1 MYVKLI
7 LVIIVSSWLCR
18 GSFGDTTS
26 LDPEGRNVCRFAK
39 RRPYLNDAL
48 MGYRD
53 WKTGRNQET
62 ELRCCK
68 GWTQRGSSCPEA
80 KCETPCEYGHCA
92 APDYCAC
99 QDGWTGPTCSKVCPA
114 ITEHG
119 GRCLLECGCPSGV
132 CDFTTGSCACPLGFV
147 GLNCSIPCPVD
158 YYGADCLLQCQCDH
172 NSTCQQDTGSCTE
185 PENMSIVPSTPH
197 MQLHFFRMAVLTGCG
212 VAAVLIIISATAH
225 AFRKR
230 RTRRVFNVRKRT
242 MSMTP
247 ITGRPSREDHCSRS
261 THDTSGR
268 LHPHHGFPDPLASG
282 SASYVGMGDLLANE
296 AGPDIRRISS
306 TSTLISIVESL
317 LDPRDTIYEVRDDG
331 FGNWGARE
339 SNPQYTNSSVFSA
352 ASARRLNQKLRALP
366 SELSVEDDDAD
377 EYNYPYADLGKLRL
391 PVAADPN
398 RLSTCSDDTE
408 YVVVLKQKQ
417 CEATYASHVKGM
429 VRGTPSGM
437 SNTDEVPTTSTG
449 HTTTPSLRDPLGGK
463 GLADHYKVPRSPAV
477 RRDTA
482 DTPCGQQFVRSYV
495 TSIKSMTESSTGL
508 RRSSG
513 HRQTRRVKEIVQC
526 PPPPPP
532 ENYETHHVYVN
543 GRGAGS
549 TKISSESPKPK
560 RRAPP
565 IPKPRTHI
573 PAEHKTTKDTK
584 EVTSETQTVERF
596 I

>member
-1 MYVKLI
+1 MF
-7 LVIIVSSWLCR
+7 W
-18 GSFGDTTS
+18 
-26 LDPEGRNVCRFAK
+26 
-39 RRPYLNDAL
+39 
-48 MGYRD
+48 
-53 WKTGRNQET
+53 
-62 ELRCCK
+62 
-68 GWTQRGSSCPEA
+68 
-80 KCETPCEYGHCA
+80 
-92 APDYCAC
+92 
-99 QDGWTGPTCSKVCPA
+99 
-114 ITEHG
+114 
-119 GRCLLECGCPSGV
+119 
-132 CDFTTGSCACPLGFV
+132 GF
-147 GLNCSIPCPVD
+147 NCSHVVCFV
-158 YYGADCLLQCQCDH
+158 
-172 NSTCQQDTGSCTE
+172 S
-185 PENMSIVPSTPH
+185 
-197 MQLHFFRMAVLTGCG
+197 
-212 VAAVLIIISATAH
+212 
-225 AFRKR
+225 
-230 RTRRVFNVRKRT
+230 
-242 MSMTP
+242 
-247 ITGRPSREDHCSRS
+247 DHCSRS

-282 SASYVGMGDLLANE
+282 SASYVGMSDLLANE

-352 ASARRLNQKLRALP
+352 ESAQRLNQKLRALP

-377 EYNYPYADLGKLRL
+377 EYEYNYPYADLGKLRL
-391 PVAADPN
+391 PAAADPN

-417 CEATYASHVKGM
+417 CEATYSSHVKGM
-429 VRGTPSGM
+429 VRSTPSGM

-508 RRSSG
+508 KRSSG
-513 HRQTRRVKEIVQC
+513 HRQTRRVKEMVQC

-532 ENYETHHVYVN
+532 ENYETPHVYVN
-543 GRGAGS
+543 GRGTGS
-549 TKISSESPKPK
+549 TKIFSESPKPK

-565 IPKPRTHI
+565 IPKPRTRI

-584 EVTSETQTVERF
+584 EVTLETQTVERF